1 MDNIIVIA
9 GYGYV
14 GKAIEAGIEKSYQV
28 KIVDP
33 AVNKDRVYDYDCEA
47 VIIAVATPPTSD
59 GACDMTNVKQVLEDT
74 PATTPVLIKSTIS
87 VEGWREIKE
96 QFPEHSLT
104 FSPEFLRAKTATED
118 FLTQKQ
124 LYLGDG
130 NTEYWQQLFEQT
142 INKPSVV
149 VNAEE
154 LIVAKQFRNSFLATK
169 VSFFNQINDLCQC
182 LDLDYEQVRQ
192 VVTDDE
198 RIGESHSMITEE
210 RGFGGHCFPKDTEA
224 LVYSAL
230 HHGCSQNL
238 IQEAIRYNKKIRK
251 E

>member
-74 PATTPVLIKSTIS
+74 LATTPVLIKSTIS

-118 FLTQKQ
+118 FLTQGEV
-124 LYLGDG
+124 YLGGG
-130 NTEYWQQLFEQT
+130 NTDYWIALFNT
-142 INKPSVV
+142 SMNKPCVIAD
-149 VNAEE
+149 AEE
-154 LIVAKQFRNSFLATK
+154 LVVAKQFRNSFLATK
-169 VSFFNQINDLCQC
+169 VSFFNQINDLCER

-192 VVTDDE
+192 VVTADE
-198 RIGESHSMITEE
+198 RIGSSHSEVTDE

-230 HHGCSQNL
+230 HHGCSQSL
-238 IQEAIRYNKKIRK
+238 VQEAIRYNKKIRK
-251 E
+251 